1 MKVNSAES
9 FKNKEP
15 YHRQNPVKT
24 PKEHDWFTEAF
35 RYLSI
40 TKLRSYTQFK
50 NRNVA
55 KHAELMTLH

>member
-1 MKVNSAES
+1 MIVNSAETY
-9 FKNKEP
+9 KHKERDE
-15 YHRQNPVKT
+15 RQNTVKT
-24 PKEHDWFTEAF
+24 LKKHDWFTEAF

-40 TKLRSYTQFK
+40 TKLRSSTQFK